1 VKLEGIQNFVF
12 YHLDII
18 IIITLV
24 VLDMS
29 RSSYQENV
37 EIKVIEKP
45 LYASVFIQAVSSL
58 DLCGLR

>member
-1 VKLEGIQNFVF
+1 MKLEGIQNFMF
-12 YHLDII
+12 YHLDI

-29 RSSYQENV
+29 RSSFQENV

-45 LYASVFIQAVSSL
+45 LYTNMSSFK
-58 DLCGLR
+58 LCPVLICVGCV

>member
-1 VKLEGIQNFVF
+1 MKLEGIQNFMF
-12 YHLDII
+12 YHLDI

-29 RSSYQENV
+29 RSSYQKNV

-45 LYASVFIQAVSSL
+45 LVYK
-58 DLCGLR
+58 

>member
-1 VKLEGIQNFVF
+1 MKLEGIQNFMF

-18 IIITLV
+18 IIVTLV

-45 LYASVFIQAVSSL
+45 LYTSVFIQAVSSL

>member
-1 VKLEGIQNFVF
+1 VKLEGIQNFMF
-12 YHLDII
+12 YHLDI

-29 RSSYQENV
+29 RSSYQKNV

-45 LYASVFIQAVSSL
+45 LVYKLALKVKKL
-58 DLCGLR
+58 HC